1 VGRTGKLALI
11 ACLVAATASAA
22 WFVFAPRQVAVTRP
36 TRGPAIDA
44 VYATGTVEPTVM
56 LPIAPRSSG
65 RIAEL
70 RADEGSQV
78 KAGEVLARLDDEDLA
93 QGIRELAARAD
104 YARAQFE
111 RTRRLVAQNFLSA
124 AELDRSRSE
133 RDAAE
138 AALRRARVQRD
149 YLALSAP
156 AAGLIIRRDGEIGQ
170 YVAAGQT
177 VFTLSCCAPLRVAA
191 EVDEEDIAR
200 IRVGQKVVM
209 SSDARPGQVF
219 SGRIHDI
226 TPKGDPL
233 SRSYRVRVSVD
244 APAGLMV
251 GMTVDTNVILGERDK
266 ALLIPSA
273 ALHGSSVWI
282 LRDGRLAR
290 RAVETGAAGDAR
302 VEVRKGLAGDEVIVL
317 GDEAALREG
326 ARARALP

>member
-1 VGRTGKLALI
+1 MGRTGKFALI
-11 ACLVAATASAA
+11 AGFLALSAGAAC
-22 WFVFAPRQVAVTRP
+22 FVLAPRQVSVVRP

-70 RADEGSQV
+70 RVDEGSQV
-78 KAGEVLARLDDEDLA
+78 KAGELLARLDDEDLT

-138 AALRRARVQRD
+138 ATLRRARVQRD
-149 YLALSAP
+149 YLALRSP
-156 AAGLIIRRDGEIGQ
+156 AAGQIIRRDGEIGQ

-200 IRVGQKVVM
+200 IRVGQKVLM
-209 SSDARPGQVF
+209 SSDALPGRTF
-219 SGRIHDI
+219 AGRIHDV

-233 SRSYRVRVSVD
+233 SRSYRVRISVD
-244 APAGLMV
+244 APAGMMV
-251 GMTVDTNVILGERDK
+251 GMTVDANLILGERDK
-266 ALLIPSA
+266 ALLIPRA
-273 ALHGSSVWI
+273 ALHGDSVWV

-290 RAVETGAAGDAR
+290 RAVETGALGDAR
-302 VEVRKGLAGDEVIVL
+302 VEVRKGLAGDEWIVL